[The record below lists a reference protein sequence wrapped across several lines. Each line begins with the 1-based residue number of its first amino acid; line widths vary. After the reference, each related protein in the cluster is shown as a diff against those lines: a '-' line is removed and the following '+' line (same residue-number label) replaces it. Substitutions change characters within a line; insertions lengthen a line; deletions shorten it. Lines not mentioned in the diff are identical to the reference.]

1 MRIVFTLKLIL
12 RTFDTVR
19 SIFREFL
26 FRNISR
32 NDFEKCTLRKIILAN
47 DSSLLVIVSS
57 YSIATLS
64 YEQAL
69 GENNTN
75 LTTHSALT
83 TAVTTLITSNATSYI
98 TITTVPITTQNA
110 TSRQTT
116 ATITDLTTTVTS
128 AVTHITTPSTSNS
141 TVTTT
146 TTTLITT
153 TKATGRKFDGFS
165 FIGGIILA
173 LGLCGIFYL
182 IVSYLRRSNRLPY
195 ANLQ

>member
-1 MRIVFTLKLIL
+1 M
-12 RTFDTVR
+12 
-19 SIFREFL
+19 
-26 FRNISR
+26 NISL
-32 NDFEKCTLRKIILAN
+32 FLLPT
-47 DSSLLVIVSS
+47 LLVILL
-57 YSIATLS
+57 ATLS

-110 TSRQTT
+110 TS
-116 ATITDLTTTVTS
+116 L
-128 AVTHITTPSTSNS
+128 THITTPSTSNS